1 MFWKFGFHTPS
12 AIDGI
17 LARDD
22 FTLEE
27 LLDDEDVLQECRNQN
42 QKLTEFLSAPE
53 NVKQLLD
60 YVTREPAGAIDD
72 RQRFKFPNVA
82 SEILTTDT
90 QGIMQVVCQEESLDQ
105 IWGMLDAPAPMNPLL
120 ASYFSKIVCMLLNK
134 QTNLVTE
141 YLYNKGEWF
150 NKLISHLGTSAV
162 MDLVRR
168 MTTVDAGAEG
178 VQLMQWLAGKKQLV
192 AVLVGLFDVAD
203 SGADRT
209 ILTNATI
216 LMQDLISDGRK
227 EAIDLQELASP
238 SPFLNQLVSEEFLG
252 VLLENVLS
260 KGSDLALDRGLPV
273 LLTLLDDPVRG
284 EDEAPPT
291 DTDEQRHKEEVKM
304 IMATLVPR
312 LKQMHALLVEEDAAV
327 DKARLG
333 AIRLN
338 AIKAIE
344 AILGASYFE
353 VEEELVA
360 AGALQTIFKLY
371 EYFPENNFLHKH
383 TAEIVKHIMEHP
395 ATEVYAAPL
404 YKSMFV
410 DCDVLHFII
419 RQYMKSEA
427 AEALPKGRRQ
437 GYMGH
442 LVITANTINA
452 VIDRG
457 TETNPL
463 DKFYAQ
469 GSEGQATRDEWI
481 EFRAVHLDQLR
492 KKWRAELGGK
502 PPRMTMG
509 DSDEDDDMDDASY
522 LGEDVSQGAD
532 HAYDSYRNQ
541 QAGMDLN
548 DFNIDDDDSDNSD
561 NSDDDDAY
569 GNGAVELTD
578 DGNADADA
586 DGASISRFGK
596 TGMMADFSEPIST
609 ADMEGGG
616 GNSWQIG
623 APGSEDAAA
632 AEGAGNATVDLTA
645 RVGADVILANAD
657 AADEELAMEGDDAIH
672 SSDEETQ
679 AAAAAENVAS
689 VGGEGDG
696 NGDGVGDGDGD
707 DAQPSATSTP
717 LEANAP
723 AAPFAEDPFGA
734 PADAPA
740 AAAAAPDDPFS
751 SPAAA
756 AAVVAGDA
764 TAAALAANESS
775 TDPEDP
781 FSAPPA
787 KTEEE
792 RVGGSVDIE
801 GGAGVFNSNA

>member
-27 LLDDEDVLQECRNQN
+27 LLDDDDVLQECRNQN
-42 QKLTEFLSAPE
+42 QKLTEFLSTPE
-53 NVKQLLD
+53 IVKQLLD
-60 YVTREPAGAIDD
+60 YVTKEPAGAIDD

-90 QGIMQVVCQEESLDQ
+90 QGIMQVVCQEDSLDQ

-141 YLYNKGEWF
+141 YLYTNKGEWF

-168 MTTVDAGAEG
+168 MTTVDAGADG
-178 VQLMQWLAGKKQLV
+178 VQLMQWLAGTKQLV

-227 EAIDLQELASP
+227 EAIDLQEIASP

-312 LKQMHALLVEEDAAV
+312 LKEMHALLVEKDAEV
-327 DKARLG
+327 DQARLG

-338 AIKAIE
+338 AVRAIE
-344 AILGASYFE
+344 AILSASYFE

-360 AGALQTIFKLY
+360 AGAVQTILKLY
-371 EYFPENNFLHKH
+371 GYFPENNFLHKH
-383 TAEIVKHIMEHP
+383 TADIVKHIMDHP
-395 ATEVYAAPL
+395 PTEVYAAPL
-404 YKSMFV
+404 FKSLFV
-410 DCDVLHFII
+410 DCNVLQFII
-419 RQYMKSEA
+419 DQYMKSEA
-427 AEALPKGRRQ
+427 AEALPKGRRA

-442 LVITANTINA
+442 LVVAANTINA

-457 TETNPL
+457 DDSNPM
-463 DKFYAQ
+463 DKYFAA
-469 GSEGQATRDEWI
+469 GSDGQPTRDKWA
-481 EFRAVHLDQLR
+481 EFREVHLDALR

-522 LGEDVSQGAD
+522 LGEDMSQGAD

-569 GNGAVELTD
+569 GSGAVELD
-578 DGNADADA
+578 DGE
-586 DGASISRFGK
+586 DGGTASISRFGK
-596 TGMMADFSEPIST
+596 TGMMADFSNPISA
-609 ADMEGGG
+609 ADLEGG
-616 GNSWQIG
+616 NDWQIG
-623 APGSEDAAA
+623 APG
-632 AEGAGNATVDLTA
+632 AEGAAAPVEGGGSATVDLTA
-645 RVGADVILANAD
+645 RMGSDAILANAE
-657 AADEELAMEGDDAIH
+657 AADGDELGGDDDNH

-679 AAAAAENVAS
+679 AAVAAAAAPEEAA
-689 VGGEGDG
+689 GAG
-696 NGDGVGDGDGD
+696 GD
-707 DAQPSATSTP
+707 DAEPAATSTP
-717 LEANAP
+717 LDANAP
-723 AAPFAEDPFGA
+723 AAPFAEDPFGPSAAAATAEAEAEAEAA
-734 PADAPA
+734 PAD
-740 AAAAAPDDPFS
+740 PFA

-756 AAVVAGDA
+756 AAVAAGDA
-764 TAAALAANESS
+764 ATAAVAATESS

-781 FSAPPA
+781 FAAPPA
-787 KTEEE
+787 AAAAAAPPA
-792 RVGGSVDIE
+792 GGSVDIE
-801 GGAGVFNSNA
+801 GGAGVFNSSA

>member
-1 MFWKFGFHTPS
+1 
-12 AIDGI
+12 
-17 LARDD
+17 
-22 FTLEE
+22 
-27 LLDDEDVLQECRNQN
+27 
-42 QKLTEFLSAPE
+42 
-53 NVKQLLD
+53 
-60 YVTREPAGAIDD
+60 
-72 RQRFKFPNVA
+72 
-82 SEILTTDT
+82 
-90 QGIMQVVCQEESLDQ
+90 
-105 IWGMLDAPAPMNPLL
+105 MNPLL

-141 YLYNKGEWF
+141 YLYTKGEWF

-304 IMATLVPR
+304 IMATLAPR
-312 LKQMHALLVEEDAAV
+312 LKQMHALLVEEDATV

-353 VEEELVA
+353 VEDELVA
-360 AGALQTIFKLY
+360 TGALQTIFKLY

-383 TAEIVKHIMEHP
+383 TADIVKHIMEHP

-410 DCDVLHFII
+410 DCNVLQFII
-419 RQYMKSEA
+419 SQYMKSEA

-452 VIDRG
+452 VVDRG
-457 TETNPL
+457 DETNPL
-463 DKFYAQ
+463 DKFYAA
-469 GSEGQATRDEWI
+469 GSEGEATRHEWT
-481 EFRAVHLDQLR
+481 EFRAVHLDPLR

-522 LGEDVSQGAD
+522 LGEDMSQGAD

-569 GNGAVELTD
+569 GSGAVELD
-578 DGNADADA
+578 DGTADA

-596 TGMMADFSEPIST
+596 TGMMADFSDPIST
-609 ADMEGGG
+609 ADLEGGG
-616 GNSWQIG
+616 GNTWQIG
-623 APGSEDAAA
+623 APGSDGAAP

-657 AADEELAMEGDDAIH
+657 AADEELTMGGEDTAH

-679 AAAAAENVAS
+679 AAAAESAAGADS
-689 VGGEGDG
+689 
-696 NGDGVGDGDGD
+696 DGDTL
-707 DAQPSATSTP
+707 QPSATSTP

-723 AAPFAEDPFGA
+723 AAPFAEDPFGP
-734 PADAPA
+734 PADATA
-740 AAAAAPDDPFS
+740 AAAAMDDPFA

-756 AAVVAGDA
+756 AAIAAGDA
-764 TAAALAANESS
+764 KTAAEAANESS
-775 TDPEDP
+775 TDPDDP
-781 FSAPPA
+781 FSAAPPSVAPPA
-787 KTEEE
+787 
-792 RVGGSVDIE
+792 GGSVDIE
-801 GGAGVFNSNA
+801 GGAGVFNSSA